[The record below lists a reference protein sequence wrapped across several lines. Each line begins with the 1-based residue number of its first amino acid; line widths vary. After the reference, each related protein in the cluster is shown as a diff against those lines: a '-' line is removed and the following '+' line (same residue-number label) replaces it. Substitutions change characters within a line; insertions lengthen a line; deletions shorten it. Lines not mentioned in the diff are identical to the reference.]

1 MGTKPR
7 LGRGLNNLL
16 KDDKFAQTAMG
27 GAESP
32 SPEHMSVPID
42 SVVKNPFQPRKLFD
56 DAALEDLAASIREHG
71 VLQPLL
77 VRKLEKGGY
86 ELIAGERRLQAAG
99 RAGLKEVP
107 IRVCKADDKNSLEV
121 SLIENLQREGLNPIE
136 EADGYRMLA
145 DRFGLIQEE
154 IARRVGKGR
163 ATVANALRLLDLQDE
178 IREMIRLGRLS
189 AGHAKVLLGVV
200 IAEERLQLARRVAK
214 EDIPVR
220 ALAAIVERMRRAPRK
235 PRVIRP
241 DVPAAHLNDLIE
253 RLHRHFG
260 TAIRMS
266 PCRTLS
272 NGRKMKGTLEIDYF
286 SNEELNRV
294 LDIIGL
300 PGGG

>member
-1 MGTKPR
+1 MATKPR

-16 KDDKFAQTAMG
+16 KDDKFAQTALG
-27 GAESP
+27 GAEAT
-32 SPEHMSVPID
+32 SPEHMSVPIE
-42 SVVKNPFQPRKLFD
+42 SIVKNPFQPRKLFD
-56 DAALEDLAASIREHG
+56 EAALEDLTASIREHG

-107 IRVCKADDKNSLEV
+107 VRVCEADDKNSLEV

-154 IARRVGKGR
+154 IAKRVGKGR

-272 NGRKMKGTLEIDYF
+272 NGRKMKGTLEIDYY

-294 LDIIGL
+294 LDILGL